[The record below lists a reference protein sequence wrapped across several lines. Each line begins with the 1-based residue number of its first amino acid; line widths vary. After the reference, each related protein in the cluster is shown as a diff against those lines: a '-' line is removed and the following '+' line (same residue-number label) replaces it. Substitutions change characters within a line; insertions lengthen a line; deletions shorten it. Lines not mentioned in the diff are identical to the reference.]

1 MSLPSS
7 PLAQLRS
14 RFPMAT
20 LITELATVH
29 EGNYVV
35 RALVQIAGATLATAL
50 AAHADVEQAEER
62 AKRRAVEALELE
74 ATGTTTPNS
83 RWSVPSVP
91 DSLLVAPPVPTKL
104 PEIVVNETAQ
114 VLTLPTVKP
123 SPPPDLPPLPDL
135 PPDFPAELAAEPP
148 SIVADFYSHIQ
159 ETNPEGE
166 EEALPDISSLV
177 VPAST
182 LLNKTPRRRTE
193 QPKDVPPA
201 PAPVDFSDVL
211 AQTDVELRRLGWDAR
226 RGREYLKQTYSK
238 RSRQEL
244 NEDELYDFLNYLKGQ
259 PSPSQSPF

>member
-1 MSLPSS
+1 MSFPSS

-14 RFPMAT
+14 HFPMAT

-29 EGNYVV
+29 EGTYVV
-35 RALVQIAGATLATAL
+35 RALVQVSGATLSTGL
-50 AAHADVEQAEER
+50 AAHVDVEQAEDQ
-62 AKRRAVEALELE
+62 AKRRAVEALELGMSE
-74 ATGTTTPNS
+74 TASSSS
-83 RWSVPSVP
+83 RWQVP
-91 DSLLVAPPVPTKL
+91 DSFRLNPPTAAALQELAAPDTPPVLTPPL
-104 PEIVVNETAQ
+104 
-114 VLTLPTVKP
+114 VL
-123 SPPPDLPPLPDL
+123 DPLPD
-135 PPDFPAELAAEPP
+135 PTPTPSLAANLVSEGLVSEPVP
-148 SIVADFYSHIQ
+148 VVADFYSHIQ
-159 ETNPEGE
+159 ETKPEGE

-182 LLNKTPRRRTE
+182 LLNKTPRRRAE
-193 QPKDVPPA
+193 PPKEVPPA

-259 PSPSQSPF
+259 SSPSQSPF